1 MLIKILI
8 CTRCI
13 SFVASDTSFF
23 DYQGASSS
31 NDSPQKLIEK
41 QKRLLSQLR
50 WKHEEYLHYFSG
62 LECTI
67 KIVFFPICFEYYSEQ
82 NKNASAAC
90 QDEVRVTMGTLV
102 CVDIIICLF

>member
-1 MLIKILI
+1 M
-8 CTRCI
+8 CI
-13 SFVASDTSFF
+13 ISVAWNALF
-23 DYQGASSS
+23 
-31 NDSPQKLIEK
+31 
-41 QKRLLSQLR
+41 
-50 WKHEEYLHYFSG
+50 
-62 LECTI
+62 

>member
-1 MLIKILI
+1 MKNM
-8 CTRCI
+8 CI
-13 SFVASDTSFF
+13 ISVAWNALF
-23 DYQGASSS
+23 
-31 NDSPQKLIEK
+31 
-41 QKRLLSQLR
+41 
-50 WKHEEYLHYFSG
+50 
-62 LECTI
+62 